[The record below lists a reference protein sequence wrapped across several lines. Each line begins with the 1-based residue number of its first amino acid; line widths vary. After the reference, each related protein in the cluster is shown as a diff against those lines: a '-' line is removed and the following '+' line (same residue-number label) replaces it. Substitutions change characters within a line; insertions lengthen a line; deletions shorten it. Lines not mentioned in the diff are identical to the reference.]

1 MRAEFARLLAYA
13 ALLGPASLQAAESA
27 HALRR
32 ESAGIVFHYGIV
44 PAQVVLAHPDKHP
57 EREMH
62 GGAAP
67 KGASHLVV
75 ALFDAAKGAR
85 IADAEVT
92 ATVTLLGGASVTKRL
107 EPMTIAEQASFG
119 GFFSLGMP
127 GIYRLRFEVRRPGG
141 AETALAEFEHRVSP
155 EGRR

>member
-1 MRAEFARLLAYA
+1 MKV
-13 ALLGPASLQAAESA
+13 ASLLLLVVSLLSAGRLFAAEPA
-27 HALRR
+27 HAVRQATGR
-32 ESAGIVFHYGIV
+32 IVFHYGVV
-44 PAQVVLAHPDKHP
+44 PAQVVLAHPDRHP
-57 EREMH
+57 ERKMH

-75 ALFDAAKGAR
+75 AVFDAAKGER

-92 ATVTLLGGASVTKRL
+92 ATVSLLGGGSVTKRL
-107 EPMTIAEQASFG
+107 EPMAIAGQPSFG

-127 GIYRLRFEVRRPGG
+127 GIYRLRFEARRP
-141 AETALAEFEHRVSP
+141 AVAQPDSAEFEYRVPP